1 MEYNPLA
8 PEVIENPYPY
18 YVELRNKAPIA
29 WLEPLQCWAV
39 SRYADVDFALR
50 NPQIF
55 SSSVF
60 TAQTLGDLNP
70 VPETPWILDM
80 NPPDHTRLRKL
91 ANKGFLP
98 RLIRSLEPRVRE
110 ITRQLIASLKS
121 QTEGDLVSTLSGP
134 LPTIVIAEMLGV
146 ERERLDDFKRWSNDL
161 VLGTSRPSD
170 AAVRARVRQSGA
182 ELRAYFE
189 QMIARRRTDPGEDVI
204 TALVRAEEERDMLS
218 ADEILALAVLLLLAG
233 NETTTNLIGNA
244 VRTLLDHLTE
254 LTKVRADRTLLPALL
269 EEVLRYDSPVQLLPR
284 LTTCEVELEGG
295 KIPAGAT
302 VFLLLGA
309 ANRDERKFPEPDRFD
324 VTRNR
329 QDHLAFG
336 YGIHYCLGAPLARL
350 EGRIALESLLFD
362 CPPFTCTRE
371 HLPRIVSLV
380 VRGVQTLPLRFAS
393 AGSGGLSI

>member
-1 MEYNPLA
+1 MDYNPLS

-18 YVELRNKAPIA
+18 YTYLREHAPVYWI
-29 WLEPLQCWAV
+29 EPLQVWAL

-55 SSSVF
+55 SSSEF

-70 VPETPWILDM
+70 TPEIPWILDI

-98 RLIRSLEPRVRE
+98 RLIRALEPRVQE
-110 ITRQLIASLKS
+110 ITRQLIATLKS
-121 QTEGDLVSTLSGP
+121 QAEGDLVTALSGP
-134 LPTIVIAEMLGV
+134 LPTTVIAEMLGV
-146 ERERLDDFKRWSNDL
+146 EAERLNDFKRWSDDL
-161 VLGTSRPSD
+161 VLGTSRPTD
-170 AAVRARVRQSGA
+170 EAIRTRVRQSGA
-182 ELRAYFE
+182 ALRVYFE
-189 QMIARRRTDPGEDVI
+189 RLIERRRTDPGEDVI

-218 ADEILALAVLLLLAG
+218 ASEILGLAILLLLAG

-244 VRTLLDHLTE
+244 VRNLLSYPAE
-254 LTKVRADRTLLPALL
+254 LAKVRADRALVPSLL
-269 EEVLRYDSPVQLLPR
+269 EEVLRYESPVQLLPR
-284 LTTCEVELEGG
+284 LTAREVELEGG

-324 VTRNR
+324 VTRNP
-329 QDHLAFG
+329 QDHVAFG

-350 EGRIALESLLFD
+350 EGRVALESLLFD
-362 CPPFTCTRE
+362 CPPFTCTRK
-371 HLPRIVSLV
+371 HLPQIASII
-380 VRGVQTLPLRFAS
+380 VRGVQTLPLQFATAS
-393 AGSGGLSI
+393 RAVA

>member
-1 MEYNPLA
+1 MDYNPLS
-8 PEVIENPYPY
+8 PEVINNPYPY
-18 YVELRNKAPIA
+18 YTELRNKAPVA
-29 WLEPLQCWAV
+29 WIEPLQAWAV

-55 SSSVF
+55 SSAGF
-60 TAQTLGDLNP
+60 TTQTLGDLNP
-70 VPETPWILDM
+70 VPEVPWILDM

-91 ANKGFLP
+91 VNKGFLP
-98 RLIRSLEPRVRE
+98 RLIRNLEPRVQE
-110 ITRQLIASLKS
+110 ITRQLIASLRS

-134 LPTIVIAEMLGV
+134 LPTTVIAEMLGV
-146 ERERLDDFKRWSNDL
+146 EAERLDDFKRWSDDM

-170 AAVRARVRQSGA
+170 AAVRTRVRQSGA

-189 QMIARRRTDPGEDVI
+189 KMIERRRTDPGEDVI
-204 TALVRAEEERDMLS
+204 TALVRAEEEHDMLS
-218 ADEILALAVLLLLAG
+218 ASEILALAVLLLLAG

-244 VRTLLDHLTE
+244 VRNLLSHPAE
-254 LTKVRADRTLLPALL
+254 LAKVRADRALVPSL
-269 EEVLRYDSPVQLLPR
+269 VEEVLRYESPVQLIPR
-284 LTTCEVELEGG
+284 LTACEVELEGG

-324 VTRNR
+324 VTRNP
-329 QDHLAFG
+329 QDHVGFG

-371 HLPRIVSLV
+371 HLPQIASII
-380 VRGVQTLPLRFAS
+380 VRGVQTLPLRFETRA
-393 AGSGGLSI
+393 AVG

>member
-1 MEYNPLA
+1 MEYNPLS
-8 PEVIENPYPY
+8 PEVMENPYPY
-18 YVELRNKAPIA
+18 YAFLREHAPVYWI
-29 WLEPLQCWAV
+29 ESLQSWAV

-55 SSSVF
+55 SSSGF
-60 TAQTLGDLNP
+60 TTQTLGDLNP
-70 VPETPWILDM
+70 VCEVPWILDM

-91 ANKGFLP
+91 VNKGFLP
-98 RLIRSLEPRVRE
+98 RLIRNLEPRVQE
-110 ITRQLIASLKS
+110 ITRQLIASLRS
-121 QTEGDLVSTLSGP
+121 QTEGDLVSMLSGP
-134 LPTIVIAEMLGV
+134 LPTTVIAEMLGV
-146 ERERLDDFKRWSNDL
+146 EAERLDDFKRWSDDV

-170 AAVRARVRQSGA
+170 AAVRTRVRKSGA

-189 QMIARRRTDPGEDVI
+189 RLIKRRRTNPGEDVI
-204 TALVRAEEERDMLS
+204 TALVRAEEEREMLS
-218 ADEILALAVLLLLAG
+218 ASEILALAVLLLLAG

-244 VRTLLDHLTE
+244 VRNLLSHPAE
-254 LTKVRADRTLLPALL
+254 LAKVRADRTLVPSLV
-269 EEVLRYDSPVQLLPR
+269 EEVLRYESSVQLLPR
-284 LTTCEVELEGG
+284 QTAREVELEGG

-324 VTRNR
+324 VTRNP
-329 QDHLAFG
+329 QDHVAFG

-371 HLPRIVSLV
+371 HLPQIASVI
-380 VRGVQTLPLRFAS
+380 VRGVQTLPLRFA
-393 AGSGGLSI
+393 A